1 MNLPADL
8 KQFINNNLKQK
19 INQLALKKNPFSDYE
34 WTWILNQIQ
43 AKQKAEKK
51 LPTWFLNEDV
61 IFPSTLSVEQTSSET
76 LAKFKAALIE
86 GKQLI
91 DLTGGFGVDDFYFA
105 QRFKKVVHCE
115 FQEDL
120 SAIVLHN
127 FKVLNVDNIKTISGD
142 SISYL
147 QNSNERFDWIYI
159 DPARRDNQ
167 KSKVFL
173 LKDCT
178 PNVVEL
184 QDFLFEKSDNILI
197 KVAPL
202 LDISSIL
209 NELQNVKTI
218 YSIGLNNEVKELL
231 IVLQKDFVGQLELI
245 AVHISNEETIHQNTF
260 RLTDE
265 DHFQLSLPQNY
276 LYEPFSSYLKTG
288 AYNQIAN
295 KFNVNKLHKHSHLYT
310 SEQLIDF
317 PGRRFKIQRI
327 IPYHKKEIKC
337 LEHTKANI
345 TTRNFPL
352 KVEEIRKK
360 HKIKDG
366 GDLYTF
372 FTTDLNNDKI
382 VVVCEKSDTTSL
394 LD

>member
-1 MNLPADL
+1 MLLSSDL
-8 KQFINNNLKQK
+8 KEFINKNLKQD
-19 INQLALKKNPFSDYE
+19 INSLALKKNPFPDYE
-34 WTWILNQIQ
+34 WSWILNQIQ

-76 LAKFKAALIE
+76 LAEFKASLIS
-86 GKQLI
+86 GVNLI
-91 DLTGGFGVDDFYFA
+91 DLTGGFGIDDYYFA
-105 QRFKKVVHCE
+105 KQFKKVIHCE

-120 SAIVLHN
+120 SAIVEHN
-127 FKVLNVDNIKTISGD
+127 FKVLNADNIETISGD

-147 QNSNERFDWIYI
+147 EKSSEKFDWIYI
-159 DPARRDNQ
+159 DPARRDDK

-184 QDFLFEKSDNILI
+184 QEFLFEKSDNILI

-209 NELQNVKTI
+209 NELSNVKSI
-218 YSIGLNNEVKELL
+218 YAIGLNNEVKELL
-231 IVLQKDFVGQLELI
+231 IVQQKSFIDQPELI
-245 AVHISNEETIHQNTF
+245 AVNISNNGTVHQNSFSLNDTID
-260 RLTDE
+260 L
-265 DHFQLSLPQNY
+265 QLSTPLNY

-288 AYNQIAN
+288 VYNQVAQV
-295 KFNVNKLHKHSHLYT
+295 FNVSKLHKHSHLYT
-310 SEQLIDF
+310 SDELVDF
-317 PGRRFKIQRI
+317 PGRCFKIEQVI
-327 IPYHKKEIKC
+327 SYNKKDIKF
-337 LEHTKANI
+337 LENTKANV

-366 GDLYTF
+366 GDSYVF

-382 VVVCEKSDTTSL
+382 VVICKKITT
-394 LD
+394 DN

>member
-1 MNLPADL
+1 MLLPSDL
-8 KQFINNNLKQK
+8 KEFINKNLKQN
-19 INQLALKKNPFSDYE
+19 INSLALKKNPFPDYE
-34 WTWILNQIQ
+34 WSWILNQIQ

-51 LPTWFLNEDV
+51 LPTWFANDDI
-61 IFPSTLSVEQTSSET
+61 IFPSTLSIEQTSSET
-76 LAKFKAALIE
+76 LAKFKASLISGE
-86 GKQLI
+86 TLI
-91 DLTGGFGVDDFYFA
+91 DLTGGFGVDDLYFA
-105 QRFKKVVHCE
+105 KRFTKVIHCE

-120 SAIVLHN
+120 SAIVEHN
-127 FKVLNVDNIKTISGD
+127 FKVLNADTIETISGN
-142 SISYL
+142 SIFYL
-147 QNSNERFDWIYI
+147 QQSSEKFDWIYI
-159 DPARRDNQ
+159 DPARRDDK

-209 NELQNVKTI
+209 NELSNVKTI

-231 IVLQKDFVGQLELI
+231 IVQQKSFTGQPELI
-245 AVHISNEETIHQNTF
+245 AVNISNDETIHQDTF
-260 RLTDE
+260 SLIDAI
-265 DHFQLSLPQNY
+265 DSHLSIPLSY
-276 LYEPFSSYLKTG
+276 LYEPFTSYLKTG
-288 AYNQIAN
+288 AYNNIAT
-295 KFNVNKLHKHSHLYT
+295 KFNVFKLHKHSHLYT
-310 SEQLIDF
+310 SEELIDF
-317 PGRRFKIQRI
+317 PGRSFKIEQV
-327 IPYHKKEIKC
+327 IPYNKKDIKL
-337 LEHTKANI
+337 LENTKANV

-366 GDLYTF
+366 GGMYLF

-382 VVVCEKSDTTSL
+382 VVICKKITT
-394 LD
+394 DN

>member
-8 KQFINNNLKQK
+8 KHFINNNLKQK
-19 INQLALKKNPFSDYE
+19 INQLALKKNPFPDYE

-86 GKQLI
+86 GEQLI

-127 FKVLNVDNIKTISGD
+127 FKVLNVNNIETISGD

-231 IVLQKDFVGQLELI
+231 IVLQKDFVGQPELI
-245 AVHISNEETIHQNTF
+245 AVHISNEETIHRNTF

-327 IPYHKKEIKC
+327 IPYHKKEIKY
-337 LEHTKANI
+337 LEHTKANV

-366 GDLYTF
+366 GDCYLF
-372 FTTDLNNDKI
+372 FTTDLNKDKI